1 MIAVPVDITN
11 VEKRAF
17 EDLDIF
23 RWDRNKESASRV
35 KDVTDGFPSQS
46 LRQLEAEMMSMRHVE
61 I

>member
-17 EDLDIF
+17 EDLA
-23 RWDRNKESASRV
+23 WESASRV
-35 KDVTDGFPSQS
+35 KDVTLSQS
-46 LRQLEAEMMSMRHVE
+46 LRQLEVELMSMRHVE